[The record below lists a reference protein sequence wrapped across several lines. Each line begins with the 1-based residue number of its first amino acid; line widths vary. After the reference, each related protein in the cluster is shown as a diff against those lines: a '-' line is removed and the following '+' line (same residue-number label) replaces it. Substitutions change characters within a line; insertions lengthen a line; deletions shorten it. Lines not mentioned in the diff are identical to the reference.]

1 MKRYYLFL
9 FAALGTLVLACGSGS
24 EPEIE
29 PGNGTGN
36 GSGGGSVA
44 PDKPK
49 VGQTLPDWSE
59 GYLDIHAVNT
69 GRGECSLLILPDGT
83 TMLVDTAARRSPTTT
98 RFRLLR

>member
-49 VGQTLPDWSE
+49 VGRRCP
-59 GYLDIHAVNT
+59 T
-69 GRGECSLLILPDGT
+69 GRRAIWTFTPST
-83 TMLVDTAARRSPTTT
+83 RAAANARC
-98 RFRLLR
+98 